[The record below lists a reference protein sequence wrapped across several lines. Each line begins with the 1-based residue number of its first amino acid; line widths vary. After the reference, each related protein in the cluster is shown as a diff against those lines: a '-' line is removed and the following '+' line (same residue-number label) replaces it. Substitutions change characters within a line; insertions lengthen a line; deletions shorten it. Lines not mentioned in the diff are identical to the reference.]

1 MRKNA
6 LLGMA
11 AVSASLAL
19 AAPAQADDPVT
30 VCNEAE
36 NSHRGGYV
44 LTDGPID
51 PVPPA
56 FNRGSRMRVGNG
68 VGLEHAA
75 EVSPALRE
83 CEREDGGG
91 GDPV

>member
-1 MRKNA
+1 MKRTS
-6 LLGMA
+6 LLATA
-11 AVSASLAL
+11 AVAASLTL
-19 AAPAQADDPVT
+19 AAPAQADDRVT

-51 PVPPA
+51 PAPPA

-75 EVSPALRE
+75 ERSPALRE
-83 CEREDGGG
+83 CELEDGGG
-91 GDPV
+91 GPV

>member
-1 MRKNA
+1 MKRSS
-6 LLGMA
+6 LLTTA
-11 AVSASLAL
+11 AVAASLAL

-51 PVPPA
+51 PMPPA
-56 FNRGSRMRVGNG
+56 FNRDSPMAVGNG

-83 CEREDGGG
+83 CELEDGGG
-91 GDPV
+91 PV